1 MSTTQCVYYVCDD
14 DDDDGVSRRDEYE
27 LRSPTAVTFGAVGI
41 TLPLCRYKPNCL
53 MTEAQCVW
61 TTCPELCESET
72 MGVLTRDLSSLTQ
85 DLANYYTTTLNS
97 SVSLVGNE

>member
-1 MSTTQCVYYVCDD
+1 MIDTAVEFIVCCQRQRDITTQTNKQRNCMSTTQCVYYVCDD

-53 MTEAQCVW
+53 MTEAQCV
-61 TTCPELCESET
+61 
-72 MGVLTRDLSSLTQ
+72 
-85 DLANYYTTTLNS
+85 
-97 SVSLVGNE
+97 